1 MPAVL
6 ESTAAVPRWEVPA
19 RGQVSNPQHG
29 WAAFLDFFAD
39 RTLDVGA
46 CNYAASFDG
55 PTDQSLLMAILDRA
69 AGADVLI
76 ARYFRGSGIRG
87 EVAWLS
93 LHGQRPDA
101 RAR

>member
-1 MPAVL
+1 MPA
-6 ESTAAVPRWEVPA
+6 TPAVPV
-19 RGQVSNPQHG
+19 
-29 WAAFLDFFAD
+29 
-39 RTLDVGA
+39 
-46 CNYAASFDG
+46 
-55 PTDQSLLMAILDRA
+55 TDQGRSHIAAEWGGTGFNFTISPDKPQKFWFEAYSRSA
-69 AGADVLI
+69 DHFRDAVAKAGADVLI